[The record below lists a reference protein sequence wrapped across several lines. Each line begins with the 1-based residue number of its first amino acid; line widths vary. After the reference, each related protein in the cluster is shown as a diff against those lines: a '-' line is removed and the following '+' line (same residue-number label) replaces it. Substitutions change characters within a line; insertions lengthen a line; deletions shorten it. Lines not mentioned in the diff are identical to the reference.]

1 LDKNRFKPVW
11 LGFFGLARIFSDLAW
26 FFPVF
31 FGLGSFWF
39 FWFQAYKTKTEP
51 VGFFKILIGF
61 FHGSVFSIIFFLFS
75 PFNQFF
81 FSPLVGR

>member
-1 LDKNRFKPVW
+1 LVWFFFVWFFWTKTGSNRFGLVFSVW
-11 LGFFGLARIFSDLAW
+11 LEFFRIWLG

-61 FHGSVFSIIFFLFS
+61 FHGSVFSIIIFLIFS
-75 PFNQFF
+75 
-81 FSPLVGR
+81 V